1 MAELQTDEEK
11 VEAIKQ
17 WWKKNGVAVVA
28 GIAIGLGGV
37 LGWQGWSAYQ
47 QNQSAQASLAFEQ
60 LLTAALT
67 GQVERA
73 EQQAQLLRD
82 EYSGSV
88 YAMFADL
95 TQAKL
100 QVETGDLDAA
110 ADSLRAALDRAPDPA
125 LARVAAIRL
134 ARVLIAQDAYQAA
147 TDLIDQQDKS
157 PTFSAEFDAL
167 RGDIA
172 AAEGRIG
179 DARTAYQA
187 ALDGGAGN
195 AALIELKL
203 LDLPRTDI

>member
-28 GIAIGLGGV
+28 GITIGLGGV

-47 QNQSAQASLAFEQ
+47 QNQAAQASLAFEQ

-82 EYSGSV
+82 EHSGSA
-88 YAMFADL
+88 YAMFAEL
-95 TQAKL
+95 TLAKL

-110 ADSLRAALDRAPDPA
+110 AESLRAALDRAPDPA

-134 ARVLIAQDAYQAA
+134 VRVLIEQDAFQAA

-157 PTFSAEFDAL
+157 PAFSAEFAAL

-172 AAEGRIG
+172 AAEGRIT
-179 DARTAYQA
+179 DARAAYQA

-203 LDLPRTDI
+203 LDLAHNDT